1 MSDWLTFRTVIQ
13 GSLILVCLLFAAVY
27 ISYQAR
33 FLLIG
38 PRIIL
43 TQEVELRQNV
53 RQVTL
58 NGTAS
63 NISRLWLNGR
73 PIFTDPNGAFAAAVI
88 LENGYTVTTLMAEDR
103 YGRTTTIHRPFVYTP
118 ASFNKTSL

>member
-1 MSDWLTFRTVIQ
+1 MADWFSFRTAVQ
-13 GSLILVCLLFAAVY
+13 GSLLFVCLLFAAVY
-27 ISYQAR
+27 IVYQAR

-38 PRIIL
+38 PQIALI
-43 TQEVELRQNV
+43 QEVQMRQNV

-73 PIFTDPNGAFAAAVI
+73 PIFTDRNGDFAAAVI

-103 YGRTTTIHRPFVYTP
+103 YGRTTTITRPFVYTP
-118 ASFNKTSL
+118 ASFVN